1 MCVCAS
7 PGAECLKRALLPRGL
22 LLMPSSVSTMS
33 FIWEAK
39 ISMKNRLEVDDF
51 WREKLCEFIQG
62 IPFFL
67 GFFSASVLGI
77 FALYVRQMFDL
88 KPTVWLI
95 EGGNLEKSW
104 LLPWGPA
111 TIIKSLRET
120 LRDAIF

>member
-1 MCVCAS
+1 MCVS

-39 ISMKNRLEVDDF
+39 ISGDEKPFGGGYF
-51 WREKLCEFIQG
+51 WRERLREFIQG

-77 FALYVRQMFDL
+77 SALYVRQMFDL

-120 LRDAIF
+120 LRDASF